1 MNFRPL
7 PIIAACGCS
16 GVAFAAGWWSHQ
28 TVAAP
33 PVIIQQAPVIQVRS
47 SPLAAPEETMSP
59 PDSPTEIAVPALHVN
74 SGFTSTTPS
83 PPLIVHPPAPPAI
96 TPPQSL
102 EESALRV
109 QNEANR
115 ELERLVPLL
124 NLSDAQQ
131 DRVFSRLA
139 ENSVFWTPGL
149 TAVGATETS
158 QPSGTGTAIAAV
170 PISDQTKS
178 LTDLLTQPTSD
189 GETPVLTPE
198 QENAVVQD
206 DLDRREWWTEMLG
219 VIQGDMQSGTTTS
232 AASTVTPVD
241 PETITKEAEGADTVV
256 D

>member
-1 MNFRPL
+1 MPGVPL
-7 PIIAACGCS
+7 RAD
-16 GVAFAAGWWSHQ
+16 GVRRHEGRHGTQLREQVRRCAVRQAVAAAGVERTALSARMAA
-28 TVAAP
+28 VAP
-33 PVIIQQAPVIQVRS
+33 R
-47 SPLAAPEETMSP
+47 
-59 PDSPTEIAVPALHVN
+59 AV
-74 SGFTSTTPS
+74 
-83 PPLIVHPPAPPAI
+83 VHPPAPPAI